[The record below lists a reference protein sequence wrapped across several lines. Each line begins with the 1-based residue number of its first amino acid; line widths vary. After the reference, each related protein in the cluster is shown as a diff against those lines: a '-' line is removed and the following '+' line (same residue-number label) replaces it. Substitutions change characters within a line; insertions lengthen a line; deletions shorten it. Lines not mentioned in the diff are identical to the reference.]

1 MPGNLQEFCKV
12 RPSVTSNL
20 TLDLVIWNKLFR
32 IRCRCLPVAI
42 RKPAVETVAAT
53 AAALDVAFELFELL
67 VPLEAFERLE
77 VDASALEVAFELFE
91 LLVPFEAFEP
101 LEVDTLEVAF
111 TADQVE
117 LTIELSVEVLR
128 RRVHKPD
135 TDNAAVMF
143 RRLEKAS
150 DEFVT
155 FDTPETNEN
164 AAVMFKPIE
173 TASDEFVTFEAP
185 VDCSNR
191 RLTTDLSP
199 SPTVIS
205 NPPRPR
211 PCPRPCPLT
220 AWRESRLRTRLA
232 SLRLPTPTCPR
243 HMQSPP
249 TAQHALALGSF
260 EQLGRRS

>member
-1 MPGNLQEFCKV
+1 M
-12 RPSVTSNL
+12 
-20 TLDLVIWNKLFR
+20 
-32 IRCRCLPVAI
+32 
-42 RKPAVETVAAT
+42 
-53 AAALDVAFELFELL
+53 
-67 VPLEAFERLE
+67 
-77 VDASALEVAFELFE
+77 AFELFE
-91 LLVPFEAFEP
+91 LLVPFEAFVR

-117 LTIELSVEVLR
+117 LTIELSVEVFG

-135 TDNAAVMF
+135 AENAAVMF
-143 RRLEKAS
+143 KRLETAS

-155 FDTPETNEN
+155 FDAPETNEK

-191 RLTTDLSP
+191 RFTP
-199 SPTVIS
+199 SPPVIS
-205 NPPRPR
+205 NTPRPR
-211 PCPRPCPLT
+211 PRPRPLT

-232 SLRLPTPTCPR
+232 SLRLSTPTSPR